1 MEENFDIFAKFI
13 DIRSTMLVSCFLK
26 YQQNNQNNSLFQYS
40 MGNEIQNFSLFTF
53 LGNIPSKV
61 KMSFSVLKLWVSD
74 IPILW

>member
-1 MEENFDIFAKFI
+1 MEENFDIFAKFD
-13 DIRSTMLVSCFLK
+13 DIQSTMLVSCILK

-61 KMSFSVLKLWVSD
+61 KMSF
-74 IPILW
+74 